1 MIGQGRPVWRCKG
14 LSPGTQPL
22 LFCPAPQLFLLL
34 ALPLLITLPLRLL
47 ALALLLTYLPLRL
60 VLLMSVMPAAM
71 VSCRRRASPQRNANT
86 GNKNDNRLD
95 HVLGSNEKCWRGS
108 QGKAQRPTEV
118 TAEG

>member
-14 LSPGTQPL
+14 LSPGAQPL

-60 VLLMSVMPAAM
+60 VLLVSVMPAAM
-71 VSCRRRASPQRNANT
+71 VPCRRRASPQCHANA

-95 HVLGSNEKCWRGS
+95 HVLVLLWLRV
-108 QGKAQRPTEV
+108 AL
-118 TAEG
+118 